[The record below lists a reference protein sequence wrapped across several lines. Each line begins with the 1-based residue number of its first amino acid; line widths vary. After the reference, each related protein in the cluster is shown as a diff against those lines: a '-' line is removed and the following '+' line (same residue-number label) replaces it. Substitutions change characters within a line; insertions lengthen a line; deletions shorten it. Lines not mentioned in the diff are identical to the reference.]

1 MSVQSGSVLFN
12 IFRFKNVN
20 LSRYEVSST
29 MLLGGSNFLNYFQ
42 MFYIPKKMQKLLGYY
57 FGLRGGLA
65 AIVQS

>member
-1 MSVQSGSVLFN
+1 
-12 IFRFKNVN
+12 
-20 LSRYEVSST
+20 

-57 FGLRGGLA
+57 FGLRGGLT